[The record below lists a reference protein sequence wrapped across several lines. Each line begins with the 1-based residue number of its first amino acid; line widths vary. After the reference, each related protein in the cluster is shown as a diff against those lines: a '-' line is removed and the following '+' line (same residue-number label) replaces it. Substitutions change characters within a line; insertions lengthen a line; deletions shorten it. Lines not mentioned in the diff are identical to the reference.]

1 MAKKAKYYVVWQ
13 GVEPGIYRS
22 WTECEAQVKGF
33 AGAVY
38 KSFDTEEEAE
48 EAFYSSPT
56 VYIAHPQSSHEG
68 RGRGN
73 KAERSNEVA
82 CGDEKAASP
91 DATPRSVSVDKCVA
105 PPDYRHDTVLPLPP
119 EVEANALAVDAACSG
134 NPGRMEYRGIYLK
147 TGQIVFH
154 FGPAFATNNIGEF
167 LAIVHAIGLLKKQGT
182 PLTIYSDS
190 RNALLWVRAR
200 KCKTQ
205 LARTSR
211 TEPIYQLIE
220 RAEKFLAAN
229 GTAGC
234 TLKKWE
240 TSRWGE
246 IPADFGRK

>member
-13 GVEPGIYRS
+13 GAEPGIYRS
-22 WTECEAQVKGF
+22 WTECEAQVKGV

-48 EAFYSSPT
+48 EAFYSAPEAYIKKGGAPPQPSP
-56 VYIAHPQSSHEG
+56 EG
-68 RGRGN
+68 RGRNAG
-73 KAERSNEVA
+73 KSCSGVHTAPS
-82 CGDEKAASP
+82 AA
-91 DATPRSVSVDKCVA
+91 RSVSVDKCVA
-105 PPDYRHDTVLPLPP
+105 PPDYRTDTVLPLPP

-134 NPGRMEYRGIYLK
+134 NPGRMEYRGVYLK
-147 TGQIVFH
+147 TGQVVFH
-154 FGPAFATNNIGEF
+154 YGPAYATNNIGEF
-167 LAIVHAIGLLKKQGT
+167 LAIVHAIALLKKQGT

-190 RNALLWVRAR
+190 HNALLWVRGR

-205 LARTSR
+205 LARTAR

-220 RAEKFLAAN
+220 RAEQFLTAN

-234 TLKKWE
+234 KLKKWE
-240 TSRWGE
+240 TQRWGE

>member
-13 GVEPGIYRS
+13 GAEPGIYRS

-48 EAFYSSPT
+48 EAFYSAPEAYIKPT
-56 VYIAHPQSSHEG
+56 
-68 RGRGN
+68 
-73 KAERSNEVA
+73 
-82 CGDEKAASP
+82 
-91 DATPRSVSVDKCVA
+91 ATPQPYSAGRELGAAKTNATAATTTGTSPSTARSVSVEKCVA

-134 NPGRMEYRGIYLK
+134 NPGRMEYRGVYLK
-147 TGQIVFH
+147 TGQVVFH
-154 FGPAFATNNIGEF
+154 FGPAYATNNIGEF
-167 LAIVHAIGLLKKQGT
+167 LAIVHAIALLKKQGT
-182 PLTIYSDS
+182 PLTVYSDS
-190 RNALLWVRAR
+190 HNALLWVRSR
-200 KCKTQ
+200 KCKTK
-205 LARTSR
+205 LARNAR

-220 RAEKFLAAN
+220 RAEQFLTAN

-234 TLKKWE
+234 KLKKWE